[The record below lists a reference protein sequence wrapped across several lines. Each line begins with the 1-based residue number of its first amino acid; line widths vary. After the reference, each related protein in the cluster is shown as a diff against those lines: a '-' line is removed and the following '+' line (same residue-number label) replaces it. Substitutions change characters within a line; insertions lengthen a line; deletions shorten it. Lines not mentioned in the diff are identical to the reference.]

1 MFRLKY
7 ILRVILMIG
16 FVILLSNLQILII
29 RYHRLPITSLTNL
42 TLKLPF
48 HPSTLPSTSAIIRTS
63 KQATKIF
70 PNRVSTTIQE
80 NIDKNPIVINERVR
94 ISPPTWIENVS
105 IILLRSKRLF
115 CLICIFY
122 QEST

>member
-7 ILRVILMIG
+7 ILRVIVMIG
-16 FVILLSNLQILII
+16 FVILLCNLQIPVL
-29 RYHRLPITSLTNL
+29 RYKSIPITSQTNL
-42 TLKLPF
+42 TLKVPF
-48 HPSTLPSTSAIIRTS
+48 HSYTLPSTSAIIRTS

-115 CLICIFY
+115 CLL
-122 QEST
+122 